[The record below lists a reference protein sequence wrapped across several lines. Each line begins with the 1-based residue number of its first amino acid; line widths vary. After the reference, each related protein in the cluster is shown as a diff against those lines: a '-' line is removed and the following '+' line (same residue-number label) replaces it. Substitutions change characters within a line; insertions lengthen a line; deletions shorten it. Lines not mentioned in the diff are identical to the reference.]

1 MLSAKVGLRSTALEL
16 GHSLPLEYSVWTED
30 TLNWR
35 ELDEQ
40 LRVSCGSYWEHHTKW
55 LCIPCGLWWP
65 HNAQEEVNKRP
76 TEACCATLDLEQ
88 VPDGYV
94 KIVRDCFS
102 SKHIRWE
109 WPLASIEVKFES
121 CAQAETNLRGD
132 WRKYWEHHQL
142 HSIIWGLAHDKGVTC
157 SQTRDHIV
165 YNCKPLQYNEL
176 PINQLR
182 HHGSVSRCVML
193 CSWSRLREFIRSF
206 TTTQLMTNNLTEE
219 LPRDM
224 LGAKI

>member
-1 MLSAKVGLRSTALEL
+1 MNNFVLVVVVTENTTQSGCVFPVGCGDLITLRKKLTSGQLKRAVLLWISSKYLMVT
-16 GHSLPLEYSVWTED
+16 
-30 TLNWR
+30 WR
-35 ELDEQ
+35 
-40 LRVSCGSYWEHHTKW
+40 SYE
-55 LCIPCGLWWP
+55 
-65 HNAQEEVNKRP
+65 
-76 TEACCATLDLEQ
+76 
-88 VPDGYV
+88 
-94 KIVRDCFS
+94 DCFS